1 MTDKYPNIKR
11 PIETA
16 PEDEKI
22 LLWWNNGTAVEA
34 TIQNGFWVNRQ
45 GSVVFGALFW
55 SPMPQEPEHCC
66 GQFHA
71 LVDIKTIVTD
81 QGHWF
86 LKFNA
91 EKSAPCITF
100 CPFCGEKLK

>member
-16 PEDEKI
+16 PKDGKI

-34 TIQNGFWVNRQ
+34 TIQNGIWVNRQ

-66 GQFHA
+66 ERFTEGVRRDGFFEYGDMWFA
-71 LVDIKTIVTD
+71 RI
-81 QGHWF
+81 GH
-86 LKFNA
+86 
-91 EKSAPCITF
+91 EYPQTPITF